1 MIASTNYEAVVGE
14 RRRSMAGGEQRWQ
27 RQCEPRRTAAS
38 NDMAVRAVDCLRT
51 STTCRKP
58 LGDGLLERELPHW
71 THTCQGLSSGP
82 MHPLPL
88 LRAPGQWVPCFI
100 DRIRR
105 SHQPLLNTKL
115 IRVCITLPIK
125 SLIPIFD
132 LLQ

>member
-1 MIASTNYEAVVGE
+1 MIVRARITKRWREGERERE

-71 THTCQGLSSGP
+71 THTLSG
-82 MHPLPL
+82 
-88 LRAPGQWVPCFI
+88 
-100 DRIRR
+100 
-105 SHQPLLNTKL
+105 TE
-115 IRVCITLPIK
+115 
-125 SLIPIFD
+125 
-132 LLQ
+132 

>member
-1 MIASTNYEAVVGE
+1 MIASTNYEAVVEE

-88 LRAPGQWVPCFI
+88 LRAPGQWVPVSLTVLVC
-100 DRIRR
+100 RR
-105 SHQPLLNTKL
+105 ATFTELLTPK
-115 IRVCITLPIK
+115 K
-125 SLIPIFD
+125 AG
-132 LLQ
+132 